1 MRTRRWMLSLL
12 LPLALGARPAAEAEQ
27 TQWTLSAFTW
37 VKRVPAE
44 PGAPPNAQ
52 PAQVSAEALRALLA
66 PVQAR
71 VEKKDVPL
79 FGRDE
84 LKELAGALSEALAL
98 AQPGEDLVLLSTGKH
113 GASFFQPAEG
123 LTARLFVQGGALHL
137 IVHEARVEFLT
148 AYQLANVQPTFTYGA
163 RGTASAALLQAPKAT
178 RLRPDWLAFPLTPPP
193 APAPTAA
200 PAPTPALTA
209 APAVTP
215 APAAEDAAY
224 EAKARRLRTLK
235 RLREDNLISEA
246 EYQER
251 RDAILKAL

>member
-1 MRTRRWMLSLL
+1 MRPSHWMRGPLL
-12 LPLALGARPAAEAEQ
+12 LLALTPLVAQEGQTNWDLAR
-27 TQWTLSAFTW
+27 FTW
-37 VKRVPAE
+37 VKRAPAE
-44 PGAPPNAQ
+44 RGAAPNTHPVQ
-52 PAQVSAEALRALLA
+52 LNTEALQALLSTVRA
-66 PVQAR
+66 K
-71 VEKKDVPL
+71 VEGKEVRL
-79 FGRDE
+79 FGAEE
-84 LKELAGALSEALAL
+84 LKLIAKPLSEALAL